1 MRAGELGLIEG
12 YGTENYQESG
22 DGRAEIK
29 LHI

>member
-12 YGTENYQESG
+12 YRAENYQESG
-22 DGRAEIK
+22 DGLGEIK